1 MKCLAFYKTIWSHCD
16 DLNIYVFSVKNINK
30 FDINKW
36 HFLKIFGPIVAH
48 SWQRDDDLGRKW
60 HFVKTYNRKWQFLKI
75 FGPIVAHSWQR
86 DDDDLG
92 RVGKRN
98 SSLVEIQPN
107 NV

>member
-1 MKCLAFYKTIWSHCD
+1 MGQLKMEKVQNKEILAFMPFLLKTISISINGPIVSHSWQRGDD
-16 DLNIYVFSVKNINK
+16 DLGRKWHFVKI
-30 FDINKW
+30 FGRKW
-36 HFLKIFGPIVAH
+36 HFLKIFGPIV
-48 SWQRDDDLGRKW
+48 S
-60 HFVKTYNRKWQFLKI
+60 
-75 FGPIVAHSWQR
+75 HSWQR

>member
-1 MKCLAFYKTIWSHCD
+1 MSHSWQKDAD
-16 DLNIYVFSVKNINK
+16 DLDIYGFSVKNINK
-30 FDINKW
+30 FNINKW
-36 HFLKIFGPIVAH
+36 HFLKIFGPIV
-48 SWQRDDDLGRKW
+48 S
-60 HFVKTYNRKWQFLKI
+60 
-75 FGPIVAHSWQR
+75 HSWQR

>member
-1 MKCLAFYKTIWSHCD
+1 MKLIHEIAGKYNFNEKIFGRKWHFLKIFGPIVSHSWQRDDD
-16 DLNIYVFSVKNINK
+16 DLGIYVFSVKNIDK
-30 FDINKW
+30 FNINKW
-36 HFLKIFGPIVAH
+36 HFLKIFGPIV
-48 SWQRDDDLGRKW
+48 S
-60 HFVKTYNRKWQFLKI
+60 
-75 FGPIVAHSWQR
+75 HSWQR

>member
-1 MKCLAFYKTIWSHCD
+1 MKLIHEIKGKYNFNKWLFLKQFGPLWPTHGKEMMMIWAFMFFLLKI
-16 DLNIYVFSVKNINK
+16 KINK
-30 FDINKW
+30 NDYKW
-36 HFLKIFGPIVAH
+36 HFLKLFGPIV
-48 SWQRDDDLGRKW
+48 S
-60 HFVKTYNRKWQFLKI
+60 
-75 FGPIVAHSWQR
+75 HSWQR